1 MEENRN
7 TPEVTTKPSKSF
19 AEIAN
24 IVLDWIKKNKVATI
38 AMAVALVM
46 TVGFI
51 LALAIPRNTPTPT
64 PTKVEIIPTVHGA
77 VPELNIDQLVA
88 NLENAGYEITYSDED
103 GMTRGQTHYI
113 YAEIEETEDF
123 IYIIVFENAEYALAS
138 YRCEMLEDMYELE
151 YAKSYVKITE
161 IELELYR
168 SDYSPEEIES
178 MQNRIELMK
187 NFIAE
192 YENSYSHGC
201 MNGVIW
207 DGTTKAVE
215 DTRTK

>member
-7 TPEVTTKPSKSF
+7 TPEATTKPSKSF

-38 AMAVALVM
+38 AIAVALVM

-51 LALAIPRNTPTPT
+51 LALAIPRNNGPQDPAKT
-64 PTKVEIIPTVHGA
+64 ELIPIVHGEI
-77 VPELNIDQLVA
+77 PELNIDKLIS
-88 NLENAGYEITYSDED
+88 NLESAGYEIEYYDLSK
-103 GMTRGQTHYI
+103 GQTHFL
-113 YAEIEETEDF
+113 YARNNETDDF
-123 IYIIVFENAEYALAS
+123 IHVLVYENAEYALTAYNYEMCGELYEGFIAVK
-138 YRCEMLEDMYELE
+138 YRIELLE
-151 YAKSYVKITE
+151 KR
-161 IELELYR
+161 LELY
-168 SDYSPEEIES
+168 SSEYTPEEIAGIE
-178 MQNRIELMK
+178 NRIQELR
-187 NFIAE
+187 NTIAD

-201 MNGVIW
+201 INGVIW